1 MRPSIIVTLALSN
14 LVQALDLTSLT
25 QFLIQRA
32 DAEFPTL
39 KGMGQDIYDNPELGR
54 AEFHAHDLA
63 VNHFSSLHGW
73 KVTPHAYSLE
83 TAYSFLFEH
92 RPEGFHGELKTI
104 GILAEYDALTG
115 INGGSA
121 HACGHN
127 LIATNAWTVG
137 ILASQA
143 LVHYN
148 IPGILQIV
156 GCPDEENASGKHDL
170 EVNGAFD
177 GFELAFMAHPTSAS
191 SVQVMEGRINSFYT
205 MTGATHAE
213 AVKKAYSAMVT
224 IDQIHDDLPGTG
236 STAVSIANIGDYAT
250 NVVQQNIS
258 LGFAG
263 AEKRTVQQI
272 VSELLGSGNFPK
284 VNATITEDQ
293 DGVVLAALG
302 PGGHASESTR
312 GALELTTATFEALS
326 DDSSIT
332 YFLPGNTT
340 FKQYDITCDMRTRY
354 TTDLAPL
361 AEFVDKAIGSLA
373 HGVSHDIVYPSLEII
388 PSLANAFVNL
398 IETPE
403 YGLTDFVIGPDIAA
417 STDASWCELPVLDP
431 ETHELLSVK
440 RAVLHANYRICEKV
454 PGALCAFNHE
464 PLFHN
469 VSGTDFAYDQT
480 KIVAR
485 AEAQLIIEALSNDT
499 FYEELTALVV

>member
-1 MRPSIIVTLALSN
+1 MKPSTIVPFALSN
-14 LVQALDLTSLT
+14 LVQALDLTTLAH
-25 QFLIQRA
+25 FLNQRA

-39 KGMGQDIYDNPELGR
+39 KKMGQDIYNNPELGR

-63 VNHFSSLHGW
+63 VNHFSSLQGW
-73 KVTPHAYSLE
+73 KVTPHAYGLE

-115 INGGSA
+115 INGGAA

-143 LVHYN
+143 LIHYN
-148 IPGILQIV
+148 IPGILQII

-177 GFELAFMAHPTSAS
+177 AFELAFMAHPTSAS
-191 SVQVMEGRINSFYT
+191 SVQVMEGRINSFYSI
-205 MTGATHAE
+205 TGSTHAE
-213 AVKKAYSAMVT
+213 AVKKAYSAMV
-224 IDQIHDDLPGTG
+224 IINQIHDNLPGTG

-258 LGFAG
+258 LGFTG
-263 AEKRTVQQI
+263 TEKHAVEQL
-272 VSELLGSGNFPK
+272 VSKLLSSGTFPK
-284 VNATITEDQ
+284 VNASITEDQ

-326 DDSSIT
+326 NDSSIT

-373 HGVSHDIVYPSLEII
+373 RGVSHDIVYPSLEII

-398 IETPE
+398 IEQPE

-431 ETHELLSVK
+431 ETHELVSVK
-440 RAVLHANYRICEKV
+440 RAILHANYRICEKV
-454 PGALCAFNHE
+454 TGALCAFNHE

-469 VSGTDFAYDQT
+469 VSGTDFAYEQT

-485 AEAQLIIEALSNDT
+485 AEAQLIVEALSNDT
-499 FYEELTALVV
+499 FYGELTALVV

>member
-1 MRPSIIVTLALSN
+1 MRPSLVVILALSAIA
-14 LVQALDLTSLT
+14 QSLDPTTLT
-25 QFLIQRA
+25 QFLSQRA
-32 DAEFPTL
+32 DAEFPVL
-39 KGMGQDIYDNPELGR
+39 KKMGQEIYNNPELGR

-63 VNHFSSLHGW
+63 VTHFSSLHGW
-73 KVTPHAYSLE
+73 KVTPRAYGLE
-83 TAYSFLFEH
+83 TAYSFTFEH
-92 RPEGFHGELKTI
+92 RPLGFNGELKTI

-115 INGGSA
+115 INNGAA

-177 GFELAFMAHPTSAS
+177 NFELAFMAHPTSAS
-191 SVQVMEGRINSFYT
+191 SVQVMEGRINSFYNIV
-205 MTGATHAE
+205 GATHAD
-213 AVKKAYSAMVT
+213 AVKKAYRAMVT
-224 IDQIHDDLPGTG
+224 IDKIHDELPGVG

-263 AEKRTVQQI
+263 VDRAIVDQTVTKI
-272 VSELLGSGNFPK
+272 LSSGAFPK
-284 VNATITEDQ
+284 VNASITEDK

-312 GALELTTATFEALS
+312 GALELTIATFDALS
-326 DDSSIT
+326 NDASIT

-340 FKQYDITCDMRTRY
+340 FREYDITCDMRTRY

-361 AEFVDKAIGSLA
+361 AEFVDKAMGSLA
-373 HGVSHDIVYPSLEII
+373 RGVSHDIVYPSLEII
-388 PSLANAFVNL
+388 PSLANAFVSL
-398 IETPE
+398 VETPE
-403 YGLTDFVIGPDIAA
+403 YGLADFVIGPDIAA
-417 STDASWCELPVLDP
+417 STDASWCQLPVLDP

-440 RAVLHANYRICEKV
+440 RAILHANYRICEKV
-454 PGALCAFNHE
+454 PGAICAFNHE
-464 PLFHN
+464 PEFH
-469 VSGTDFAYDQT
+469 VVAGTDFAYEQT
-480 KIVAR
+480 KTVAR
-485 AEAQLIIEALSNDT
+485 AEAQLIIEAFANET
-499 FYEELTALVV
+499 FYHDLTALVV

>member
-1 MRPSIIVTLALSN
+1 MRPSLIVILALSTMA
-14 LVQALDLTSLT
+14 QGLDLTTLT
-25 QFLIQRA
+25 QFLSQRA

-39 KGMGQDIYDNPELGR
+39 KKMGQNIYHTPELGR

-63 VNHFSSLHGW
+63 VNHFSSLHDW
-73 KVTPHAYSLE
+73 KVTPRAYGLE
-83 TAYSFLFEH
+83 TAYSFVFEH
-92 RPEGFHGELKTI
+92 RPSGFNGELKTI

-115 INGGSA
+115 INGGAA

-177 GFELAFMAHPTSAS
+177 NFELAFMAHPTSAS
-191 SVQVMEGRINSFYT
+191 SVQVMEGRINSFYSIV
-205 MTGATHAE
+205 GATHAE
-213 AVKKAYSAMVT
+213 AVKKAYRAMVT
-224 IDQIHDDLPGTG
+224 IDQIHDELPGVG

-258 LGFAG
+258 LGFVG
-263 AEKRTVQQI
+263 TDKGTVEKTVTK
-272 VSELLGSGNFPK
+272 LLSSGTFPK
-284 VNATITEDQ
+284 VNASITEDQ

-312 GALELTTATFEALS
+312 GALELTIAAFEAFS
-326 DDSSIT
+326 NDSSIT

-340 FKQYDITCDMRTRY
+340 FEEYDITCDMRTRY

-361 AEFVDKAIGSLA
+361 AEFVDKARGSLA
-373 HGVSHDIVYPSLEII
+373 RGVSHDIVYPSLEII

-398 IETPE
+398 IQTPE

-417 STDASWCELPVLDP
+417 STDASWCQLPVLDP

-440 RAVLHANYRICEKV
+440 RAILHANYRICEKV

-464 PLFHN
+464 PEFHD
-469 VSGTDFAYDQT
+469 VSGTDFAYEQT

-485 AEAQLIIEALSNDT
+485 AEAQLIIEAFANET
-499 FYEELTALVV
+499 FYQDLTALVV